1 MGTAVGIHVPALA
14 SQEFIVLGQ
23 HKTVCHSI
31 FAFTTYLW
39 LNYSNTLKLP
49 YIAMHSYTIPYSSP
63 LPITAGRVIAQPVQE
78 PGEAQRG
85 LVISTIR
92 YHKHA

>member
-49 YIAMHSYTIPYSSP
+49 YIAIHCHAFIYHTILIAITHYCWPSYSSASP
-63 LPITAGRVIAQPVQE
+63 RTR
-78 PGEAQRG
+78 
-85 LVISTIR
+85 
-92 YHKHA
+92 